1 MATVA
6 ARLTKTGTLYTNSQV
21 GVVLDEISQANIS
34 ITPTKVYA
42 GTLDEVTG
50 TENGRAMQQL
60 NTGVL
65 RVAEVFDEVTGT
77 T

>member
-1 MATVA
+1 MAIVA

>member
-6 ARLTKTGTLYTNSQV
+6 ARLTKTGTLYTNVNV
-21 GVVLDEISQANIS
+21 GVVFDEISQANIS

-42 GTLDEVTG
+42 GTLDEVSG
-50 TENGRAMQQL
+50 TENGRAMQQI

-65 RVAEVFDEVTGT
+65 KVAEVFDEVTGT
-77 T
+77 S